1 MAETIKGTCP
11 HCGKPLEIPAEL
23 EEFSCMYCGE
33 RMRTAVLLAPA
44 RRAECSP
51 EDRQYLREKL
61 AAAANNYPDYH
72 KRLGKQEFFPAFET
86 YETENRAVFER
97 LEACA
102 PEQPSECREYLRE
115 VCTELLDDID
125 AHMQADPRWE
135 KKTRR
140 SEVFFEQKVVLA
152 IFLTTCVRKLEL
164 RVAEPFCRML
174 NDLWLERY
182 PKEPWKP
189 GNYETLIGGFKRFK
203 FCFIT
208 TATCLSEG
216 KPDDCAELTAF
227 RAFRDGWLR
236 AQPQGEAMIAEYY
249 AIAPAIVAC
258 VEYCDDSAACY
269 REIRERWLAPC
280 YVALQN
286 AQPEACFAQYT
297 DMVATLK
304 ARYLN

>member
-1 MAETIKGTCP
+1 MAETIKGNCP

-23 EEFSCMYCGE
+23 EEFSCLYCGE
-33 RMRTAVLLAPA
+33 RMRTAVLLAPVQSVQ
-44 RRAECSP
+44 CTQ

-61 AAAANNYPDYH
+61 AAAATQYPDYH

-97 LEACA
+97 LEACT
-102 PEQPSECREYLRE
+102 PEQEPQRSAFLSE
-115 VCTELLDDID
+115 VCNGLLDDIA
-125 AHMQADPRWE
+125 AHMQADARWE

-140 SEVFFEQKVVLA
+140 TEIFFEQKVVLA
-152 IFLTTCVRKLEL
+152 IFLTTCVRKLGL
-164 RVAEPFCRML
+164 SVAEPFCSTL
-174 NDLWLERY
+174 NGLWLERY
-182 PKEPWKP
+182 PKEPWKV
-189 GNYETLIGGFKRFK
+189 GDYETLVGGFKRFK

-236 AQPQGEAMIAEYY
+236 SQPQGEAMIAEYY
-249 AIAPAIVAC
+249 AVAPAIVAC
-258 VEYCDDSAACY
+258 VEYCDDSAERY
-269 REIRERWLAPC
+269 REIRSRWLAPC
-280 YVALQN
+280 YAALQN
-286 AQPEACFAQYT
+286 AQPEECFARYA

-304 ARYLN
+304 KRYLN